1 MKVLSK
7 GIESIAD
14 APGGGHLVTVEDP
27 EGFPVNFIWGQA
39 ELPEARLQKIEK
51 PKNLVINYEY
61 EKTRKKAFQRF
72 NKGPAE
78 VFKVRVNVLQFTHAI

>member
-1 MKVLSK
+1 MV
-7 GIESIAD
+7 D

-39 ELPEARLQKIEK
+39 ELSEARLQKIEK
-51 PKNLVINYEY
+51 PKNLVINNEY

-72 NKGPAE
+72 STGPAE
-78 VFKVRVNVLQFTHAI
+78 VFKVRLYVFGCKNAI